1 MTIHAGSVIGADGFG
16 FAPDDKGAYHKIPQ
30 IGNVRIES
38 DVGIE
43 RPAHTCID
51 RATMGSTVI
60 RRGVKLDNLIQIGQH
75 VTVGENTVAASQVG
89 VAGSSKVG
97 ANCMFG
103 RAGRHRRASDRLG
116 DRVKIA
122 SKSGVSN
129 SIPEGETYMGSPA
142 MPGIK
147 YHRSHAVFRNLPDLS
162 YKVRQLEKELA
173 KLRERLGEA
182 EQ

>member
-1 MTIHAGSVIGADGFG
+1 MLFRS
-16 FAPDDKGAYHKIPQ
+16 
-30 IGNVRIES
+30 IE
-38 DVGIE
+38 D
-43 RPAHTCID
+43 
-51 RATMGSTVI
+51 TVI
-60 RRGVKLDNLIQIGQH
+60 ENGVKLDNLIQIGH
-75 VTVGENTVAASQVG
+75 NVTVGENTVAASQVG

-103 RAGRHRRASDRLG
+103 GQVGIAGHLTVG

>member
-1 MTIHAGSVIGADGFG
+1 MEKSTPRATPP
-16 FAPDDKGAYHKIPQ
+16 PDPLDLRQRG
-30 IGNVRIES
+30 R
-38 DVGIE
+38 DVGLHILFD
-43 RPAHTCID
+43 AF
-51 RATMGSTVI
+51 G
-60 RRGVKLDNLIQIGQH
+60 G
-75 VTVGENTVAASQVG
+75 QVG
-89 VAGSSKVG
+89 IAGHLTV
-97 ANCMFG
+97 
-103 RAGRHRRASDRLG
+103 G

-129 SIPEGETYMGSPA
+129 SIPEGETYRGSPA